1 MGVVKRVLNIVRWIT
16 RSFSFS
22 PTERSDFLEMV
33 NRVSQAKKEAQPCIE
48 LYLSDICIEIAT
60 SGGYEL
66 IFLNEYNKC
75 TGYPLYR
82 IWF

>member
-1 MGVVKRVLNIVRWIT
+1 MNIVKRFLNCMRWIT

-22 PTERSDFLEMV
+22 PSERSDFLEMV